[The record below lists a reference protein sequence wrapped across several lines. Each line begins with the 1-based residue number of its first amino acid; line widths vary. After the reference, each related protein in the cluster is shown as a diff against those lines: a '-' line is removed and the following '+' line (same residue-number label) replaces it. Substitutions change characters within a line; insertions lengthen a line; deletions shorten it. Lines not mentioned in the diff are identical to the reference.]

1 MRKSGEVAA
10 DGNIVKVHNR
20 HGLLENSA
28 LYLAGQE

>member
-1 MRKSGEVAA
+1 MRKSGELSA

-20 HGLLENSA
+20 RGLLENSA